1 MLSIIIPAFECFDEK
16 TNTFLNFPDTPIQ
29 LEHSLVSISKW
40 EEKWHKPFLDKKPKT
55 VQESIDYI
63 RCMTLSKNVDPNV
76 FIGITDENI
85 DQINAYMEDP
95 MTATWFNQKDK
106 EKPSRE
112 VITAEIIYYWMI
124 AMNIPPEYQKWHINK
139 LLTLIRVCNIKNAPP
154 KKTNRADSLAERRA
168 LNEARKAKMHSK
180 G

>member
-1 MLSIIIPAFECFDEK
+1 
-16 TNTFLNFPDTPIQ
+16 
-29 LEHSLVSISKW
+29 
-40 EEKWHKPFLDKKPKT
+40 
-55 VQESIDYI
+55 
-63 RCMTLSKNVDPNV
+63 MTLSKNVDPNV
-76 FIGITDENI
+76 FIGITDENM